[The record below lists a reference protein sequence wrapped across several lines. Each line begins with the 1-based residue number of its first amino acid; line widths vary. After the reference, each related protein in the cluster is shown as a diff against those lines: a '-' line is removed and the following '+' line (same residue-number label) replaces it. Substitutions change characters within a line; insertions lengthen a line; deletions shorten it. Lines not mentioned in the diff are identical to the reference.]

1 MLFATAA
8 GIAAGFT
15 TGCRA
20 APPQK
25 ATRPASGRLLS
36 RPGQSTETPTLG
48 LSPLGLGTERDGAL
62 YVPSG
67 YRADKPARLVL
78 MLHGAGGAA
87 RGALR
92 PLMPHADDHGLIL
105 LAPDSRGHTWDF
117 LSGPFGPDVE
127 FIDRTL
133 SDVFRR
139 CAVNPSQITI
149 EGFSDG
155 ASYALSLGLTNGDF
169 FSRILA
175 FSPCILAPAAYQ
187 GSPRV
192 FITHGTNDQILP
204 IERCSRRIVP
214 QLRERGYRVDYREF
228 TGPHTVTPELASAAA
243 DWIGRG

>member
-8 GIAAGFT
+8 GIAAGFA
-15 TGCRA
+15 GCRA
-20 APPQK
+20 TPTQK
-25 ATRPASGRLLS
+25 TTRPAPGRLLS
-36 RPGQSTETPTLG
+36 RPGQPTEAPTIG

-92 PLMPHADDHGLIL
+92 PLMPHADDRGLIL
-105 LAPDSRGHTWDF
+105 LAPDSRGRTWDF
-117 LSGPFGPDVE
+117 LSGSFGPDVE
-127 FIDRTL
+127 FIDRAL
-133 SDVFRR
+133 GEVFRR

-175 FSPCILAPAAYQ
+175 FSPCILAPAAYH

-243 DWIGRG
+243 DWIGGG